1 MKAISRKVLILSCA
15 ILAASSIA
23 GPLYAQTV
31 APPLWTSDSIHSN
44 ILGETRSIRISL
56 PEGYDYREYAS
67 ERYPVLFVLDAHADV
82 PFAAIVANARAL
94 AGTNAPAIPR
104 LLIVGIETP
113 DRTRFRDMTPP
124 PVGDAAKRMT
134 SAGGAPAFLR
144 FLATELRPYIASRY
158 RTQAITILAGHSLT
172 GSFAAWAF
180 GQAPDFLTGGIA
192 LSPSYRWLNAD
203 GFAGRQVIDG
213 IRSRSK
219 PGRLFLLNGAAEG
232 SMDSELH
239 SFIAAVKAPPAPGW
253 VLEYQ
258 RLDEVSHDHTT
269 ALGMIPGLRFIF
281 RPVSLAG
288 YQLEFDDNERP
299 LTKFNAVFD
308 RTRERYLRG
317 ARDLGLPERLPFS
330 FLLGQSYWYQGSA
343 TAPLLLR
350 LCEELITSYPT
361 LWHGYDCAG
370 DAQARLGR
378 TTEAVANYRR
388 ALEAAH
394 KAGDNANADRVAR
407 KAGNP

>member
-1 MKAISRKVLILSCA
+1 MKAMSRKVLILSCA
-15 ILAASSIA
+15 IMAASAIA
-23 GPLYAQTV
+23 GPLYAQTA
-31 APPLWTSDSIHSN
+31 APTLWTSESIRSN

-56 PEGYDYREYAS
+56 PDGYDSREYAS
-67 ERYPVLFVLDAHADV
+67 ERYPVLLVLDAYADI

-113 DRTRFRDMTPP
+113 DRTRFHDMTPP

-158 RTQAITILAGHSLT
+158 RTQPITILTGHSLT

-180 GQAPDFLTGGIA
+180 GQAPDFLTGAIA
-192 LSPSYRWLNAD
+192 LSPSSPWLIAD
-203 GFAGRQVIDG
+203 GFAGRQVVDG
-213 IRSRSK
+213 LRARSK
-219 PGRLFLLNGAAEG
+219 PGRLFVLSGEAEQFMG
-232 SMDSELH
+232 RQLQ
-239 SFIAAVKAPPAPGW
+239 SFIASVNAQPGPSW

-258 RLDEVSHDHTT
+258 LLDEVSHDHTT
-269 ALGMIPGLRFIF
+269 TLGMIPGLRFIF

-288 YQLEFDDNERP
+288 YQLEFDNDERP
-299 LTKFNAVFD
+299 LAKFTAVFD
-308 RTRERYLRG
+308 TTRERYLRG
-317 ARDLGLPERLPFS
+317 ARELGLPERLPFS

-361 LWHGYDCAG
+361 LWQGYDCAG

-378 TTEAVANYRR
+378 ATEAATNHRR
-388 ALEAAH
+388 AIEAAR
-394 KAGDNANADRVAR
+394 KAGDNANADRLAR